1 MRTSRLLT
9 VIVAFGAVLGSGVY
23 GKTLEEE
30 TPVLVQTLAKQLVA
44 KKRPKVAAL
53 DFTDIQ
59 GRPNELGRFLAEQL
73 AVDMVTAEGLTVLD
87 RANISSIMAEHQLT
101 AEGLVKPENAKKL
114 GQFAGVDA
122 ILIGSLA
129 SMDNMV
135 TLTVKAISTETA
147 EVVAAGRMKFDIT
160 KDIQHML
167 GLSLSSS
174 GGSGGPSTATGGSG
188 ITVTEGDN
196 IATRELGP
204 LTVILK
210 NVVPVRESARFI
222 RCTFELQNRDLRRTV
237 AIAANAAVYVT
248 GHALNESVERPVVLG
263 CRSSLV
269 DSLGNYWGEA
279 NGSMKGMSTVFCFE
293 ALHPSYNVDHAWI
306 SQNSPGSIV
315 DYIRR
320 GKHYDFS
327 KAPPTGMSWAGSFST
342 IPPGKNSRVTLS
354 YIPARKMNRDNRGS
368 SSSQDESEFAWP
380 DNFQLDIELV
390 VGSFIEGEEPEMAKD
405 LALQNLTI
413 DKVMLP
419 KADAKGGK

>member
-1 MRTSRLLT
+1 MSMRKLLVVILLFGT
-9 VIVAFGAVLGSGVY
+9 VFDGGVY

-59 GRPNELGRFLAEQL
+59 GQPNELGRFVAEQL
-73 AVDMVTAEGLTVLD
+73 AVDMVTAEGITVLD

-122 ILIGSLA
+122 ILIGNLA
-129 SMDNMV
+129 PMENMV

-167 GLSLSSS
+167 GLSLSNR
-174 GGSGGPSTATGGSG
+174 GGNGGPSSATGGSG

-204 LTVILK
+204 LIVILK
-210 NVVPVRESARFI
+210 NVVPVRESVRFI
-222 RCTFELQNRDLRRTV
+222 RCTFELQNRDLRQTV
-237 AIAANAAVYVT
+237 AIAANATVCAT
-248 GHALNESVERPVVLG
+248 GRDQVERPDVLG
-263 CRSSLV
+263 SRSGLV
-269 DSLGNYWGEA
+269 DSLGNNWGVGK
-279 NGSMKGMSTVFCFE
+279 GSMKGMSEVSCFE
-293 ALHPSYNVDHAWI
+293 ALPAPYNQNYVLI

-315 DYIRR
+315 NYIRR

-327 KAPPTGMSWAGSFST
+327 KLPQTGMSWAGSFST
-342 IPPGKNSRVTLS
+342 IPPGKSIRVTLS
-354 YIPARKMNRDNRGS
+354 YLPAKDMQPNNRRS
-368 SSSQDESEFAWP
+368 SSHDESEFVWP
-380 DNFQLDIELV
+380 EYFQLDLELV
-390 VGSFIEGEEPEMAKD
+390 VGCFFEGQEPEMAKD

-413 DKVMLP
+413 DKVVLP
-419 KADAKGGK
+419 KAAAIGGK